1 MRLKK
6 TFASDM
12 DAYLKEKLHL
22 GTNFD
27 VVRREVGIG
36 VKKGILY
43 YLSSLV
49 SEVALTSL
57 MEGLKASLLPSTITR
72 TMFNGGVS
80 AKTDEQDIM
89 QDVMNGVAVLL
100 LDYYEQAIMI
110 DVRFYPTRAVS
121 EPTSEQT
128 IRGSRDGF
136 GESININVGLI
147 RRRLRDPHL
156 VIEQFILSEKSKMS
170 VAMIYLS
177 DQANPRILEGIRHK
191 ISEIDVTSLVMSDRA
206 LEEVLFRQRYTPF
219 PLVRYTER
227 PDVAAIN
234 LVNGKI
240 LLMVDTSASVIITPT
255 SWIDHTKHVE
265 EFRQSPI
272 VGTFTRMIRSFA
284 VLLSLIL
291 LPLWLAL
298 IQSDGFQNG
307 LEVPMSAAHPHL
319 VVLQIFIAEIIFEL
333 LRIASI
339 HTPSQLTS
347 AVGLIAAIVL
357 SQVSL
362 DLGLFL
368 PEIIL
373 MCAISAICGFATPS
387 YELSMANKV
396 MQLVLIALVAIL
408 GKAGFLIGIVLLFVY
423 LSTLKTWGL
432 PYLYPFCPLDE
443 KEAWQ
448 LFSRSSASQ
457 KKRL

>member
-6 TFASDM
+6 TFASMM
-12 DAYLKEKLHL
+12 DAYLKENLHV

-36 VKKGILY
+36 TKKGILY

-49 SEVALTSL
+49 SEVSLTSL
-57 MEGLKASLLPSTITR
+57 MEGLKASLTPSTITR
-72 TMFNGGVS
+72 TMFNGGVT
-80 AKTDEQDIM
+80 AKEKKEDII

-100 LDYYEQAIMI
+100 LSYYDQAIMI

-147 RRRLRDPHL
+147 RRRIRDSHL
-156 VIEQFILSEKSKMS
+156 MIEQFIVSEKSKMS
-170 VAMIYLS
+170 IAMIYLS
-177 DQANPRILEGIRHK
+177 DQADPKILEGIRHK
-191 ISEIDVTSLVMSDRA
+191 ISEIDVTSFVMTDRA
-206 LEEVLFRQRYTPF
+206 LEEVLFKQRYTPF

-234 LVNGKI
+234 VINGKI

-255 SWIDHTKHVE
+255 SFIDHTKHVE

-272 VGTFTRMIRSFA
+272 VGSFTRFIRSIA

-298 IQSDGFQNG
+298 IQKDGFHHGVEIPISDAN
-307 LEVPMSAAHPHL
+307 PHWI
-319 VVLQIFIAEIIFEL
+319 VLQIFIAEIIFEL

-373 MCAISAICGFATPS
+373 MFAISAICGFATPS

-396 MQLVLIALVAIL
+396 MQLILIALVAVL
-408 GKAGFLIGIVLLFVY
+408 GKAGFLIGMVVLFVY

-432 PYLYPFCPLDE
+432 PYLYPFCPFNE
-443 KEAWQ
+443 KEAWK

-457 KKRL
+457 KKKL